1 MAKVLLV
8 EDDPILLKM
17 YGEKFLISGF
27 DVITAY
33 GGEEGL
39 AKAKKEHPDFIIV
52 DLMMPKVDGSA
63 VIEELKGNPQTEK
76 IPVAI
81 FTVIPQDSSN
91 IKDELISKT
100 VYYWLKDKVKPSQM
114 VEQVQQYLKTH

>member
-1 MAKVLLV
+1 MAKVLLI

-17 YGEKFLISGF
+17 YGEKFLINGF

-39 AKAKKEHPDFIIV
+39 AKAKKEQPDFIIV

-63 VIEELKGNPQTEK
+63 VINELKGSPQTEK

-91 IKDELISKT
+91 IDDGLLTKI
-100 VYYWLKDKVKPSQM
+100 VYYWMKDKVKPSQM
-114 VEQVQQYLKTH
+114 VEQVKKYLKAH

>member
-39 AKAKKEHPDFIIV
+39 AKAKKEHPD
-52 DLMMPKVDGSA
+52 